1 MSTVYRAVQ
10 ESLQREVALK
20 VLSPELSQ
28 DKEYCEQ
35 LINEGKTI
43 AKLAHPNI
51 VTIYDLGVHEGR
63 YYLSMEYVSGGSLRE
78 LLDKDDIE
86 TSEAVRIFKELA
98 SILSYAHD
106 QGVVHMDI
114 KPRNVL
120 VRRNGELVLT
130 DFGISKN
137 MMAEEELDAPG
148 FFHASPKYMSPEQI
162 RGKDLDK
169 RTDMYSLGIIFY
181 EMLVHEVPFS
191 AKDAMGIA
199 RKHLSAPIPP
209 LPEYCNQYQ
218 QLIARLLAK
227 DPADRLPD
235 MDRVSET
242 LEWIGGKR
250 PDEIGGD
257 TDRLSRDELLS
268 ELDENE
274 EVMNIELTDDGETTV
289 AINSAFSGLDFQTAF
304 QDEVDLDEDIHDD
317 PLVATD
323 PSLEAPTQ
331 DLTLADQRESISH
344 ESISFPELDEI
355 EIEPLVAKGA
365 ETKIW
370 TRLFLPLG
378 ALIVGIYLV
387 VASILP
393 EQGEQQFAA
402 YPGELQEIMSTAK
415 RLESMTRSLEEELAE
430 KRRLENEQ
438 QALAMVEVPA
448 QAVIPTPVSESV
460 PVDQTEIETSM
471 PPAAEA
477 VLAKLPVDDQV
488 LQEMINNEEKIQQ
501 LAEEKRRL
509 QEEIAELARVASSA
523 AEVEPPALTPNPSEI
538 LNDTV
543 SVANVDEQLRPEFDI
558 SQLPLAKTER
568 IPDFEASVQPI
579 SPTESRDQDQD
590 SGLSDTESTL
600 IASVEYEPY
609 SESTV
614 VDTRIETNPVSAPIA
629 VVNTSASQLEV
640 SDNSTSGAGNYIDE
654 MQQEVVDN
662 QINQPPVDVAIVS
675 DTLLEGGDDFGVA
688 DTETIDLG
696 VMRQGDNYVI
706 DPMLEQRL
714 RQYASKVD
722 RLGDGRIRVVL
733 DQQDLYEPDSPELDL
748 AARKLLDRLSYV
760 FRNYS
765 GFTVNVIDRTAQ
777 NGSLATRNLSW
788 NRARSASSYLVA
800 QGMDAPRI
808 QHRGNSVGDR
818 GVNARGL
825 ELILEPMI

>member
-78 LLDKDDIE
+78 LLDNDDIE

-98 SILSYAHD
+98 KILSYAHD

-137 MMAEEELDAPG
+137 MMAEEELDVPG

-199 RKHLSAPIPP
+199 RKHLSAPVPP
-209 LPEYCNQYQ
+209 LPEHCDQYQ

-250 PDEIGGD
+250 PDEMGGD

-304 QDEVDLDEDIHDD
+304 QDEVDLDEDLHEQD
-317 PLVATD
+317 PLLATD

-331 DLTLADQRESISH
+331 DLTPSDQRKSVSH
-344 ESISFPELDEI
+344 ESISFPEMDDI
-355 EIEPLVAKGA
+355 EIEPLVTKAA

-370 TRLFLPLG
+370 TRLFLPVG

-393 EQGEQQFAA
+393 EQGEQQVAA
-402 YPGELQEIMSTAK
+402 SPDELQEIMSTAK
-415 RLESMTRSLEEELAE
+415 RLESMTRSLEEELTE
-430 KRRLENEQ
+430 KRRLEREQ
-438 QALAMVEVPA
+438 EALALVEVPA
-448 QAVIPTPVSESV
+448 QAVLPTPASED
-460 PVDQTEIETSM
+460 VDQNQTVVEATT

-477 VLAKLPVDDQV
+477 VLAKLPVDEQV

-509 QEEIAELARVASSA
+509 QEEIAELARVANSA
-523 AEVEPPALTPNPSEI
+523 VEVSEPVTTSVPVI
-538 LNDTV
+538 DND
-543 SVANVDEQLRPEFDI
+543 SNNVAIAAQELPPGVDIE
-558 SQLPLAKTER
+558 QLPLAKTER
-568 IPDFEASVQPI
+568 IPDFVESSSAAAPATAIQ
-579 SPTESRDQDQD
+579 TELNNDLQDTD
-590 SGLSDTESTL
+590 STL

-609 SESTV
+609 SET
-614 VDTRIETNPVSAPIA
+614 ETLDNRVETSPVPVA
-629 VVNTSASQLEV
+629 VVTTPAVPREANETLDAE
-640 SDNSTSGAGNYIDE
+640 NYIDE

-662 QINQPPVDVAIVS
+662 QIVQPLAEVAIVN
-675 DTLLEGGDDFGVA
+675 DMMLEGGDDFALGE
-688 DTETIDLG
+688 TETIDLG
-696 VMRQGDNYVI
+696 VMRQGDSYVI

-733 DQQDLYEPDSPELDL
+733 DQQDLYEPDSPELDV

-765 GFTVNVIDRTAQ
+765 GFSVNVIDRTAQ

-818 GVNARGL
+818 GTNARGL

>member
-20 VLSPELSQ
+20 VLSPELSE

-51 VTIYDLGVHEGR
+51 VTIYDLGVHDGR

-78 LLDKDDIE
+78 LLDESDIE

-98 SILSYAHD
+98 KILSFAHD

-137 MMAEEELDAPG
+137 MMAEEELDVPG

-181 EMLVHEVPFS
+181 EMLVREVPFT

-199 RKHLSAPIPP
+199 RKHLSAPIPL
-209 LPEYCNQYQ
+209 LPDYCNQYQ

-227 DPADRLPD
+227 DPKDRLPD

-250 PDEIGGD
+250 PDEVGGD

-274 EVMNIELTDDGETTV
+274 EVMSIELTDDGETTV

-304 QDEVDLDEDIHDD
+304 QDEVDLDEDYDVD

-323 PSLEAPTQ
+323 PALEAPTQ
-331 DLTLADQRESISH
+331 DLTPSNQRESVSH
-344 ESISFPELDEI
+344 ESITFPELDEI
-355 EIEPLVAKGA
+355 EIEPLVARGA

-378 ALIVGIYLV
+378 ALIVGIYLM

-393 EQGEQQFAA
+393 EQGEQVVAS
-402 YPGELQEIMSTAK
+402 YPDELQEIMSTAK
-415 RLESMTRSLEEELAE
+415 RLENMTRSLEEELAE
-430 KRRLENEQ
+430 KRKLELEQ
-438 QALAMVEVPA
+438 ETFAALEVPA
-448 QAVIPTPVSESV
+448 QAVLPEPAPEVVTK
-460 PVDQTEIETSM
+460 TEPSTLAA
-471 PPAAEA
+471 PAEA
-477 VLAKLPVDDQV
+477 VLAKLPVDDEV
-488 LQEMINNEEKIQQ
+488 LQEMIVNEEKIQQ

-523 AEVEPPALTPNPSEI
+523 TESSVPVAQANNQASQVNDNLTLASAQPESE
-538 LNDTV
+538 LNI
-543 SVANVDEQLRPEFDI
+543 EQLPM
-558 SQLPLAKTER
+558 AKTES
-568 IPDFEASVQPI
+568 IPAVNESLPIVNATQDVQPQQN
-579 SPTESRDQDQD
+579 SGFTE
-590 SGLSDTESTL
+590 TESTL

-609 SESTV
+609 SEIDEFNNSA
-614 VDTRIETNPVSAPIA
+614 DTDPIA
-629 VVNTSASQLEV
+629 IVNRPVTQVAVTETMST
-640 SDNSTSGAGNYIDE
+640 DNYVDE
-654 MQQEVVDN
+654 MRQEVVDN
-662 QINQPPVDVAIVS
+662 QINQPVTEVAIVN
-675 DTLLEGGDDFGVA
+675 DMLLEGGDNIISSDA
-688 DTETIDLG
+688 ETIDLG
-696 VMRQGDNYVI
+696 VMRQGENYVI

-733 DQQDLYEPDSPELDL
+733 DQQDLYEPDSPELDV

-777 NGSLATRNLSW
+777 NGSLANRNLSW
-788 NRARSASSYLVA
+788 NRARSASSYLVG
-800 QGMDAPRI
+800 QGMEAPRI

-818 GVNARGL
+818 GLNARGL

>member
-20 VLSPELSQ
+20 VLSPELSE

-78 LLDKDDIE
+78 LLDQGDIE

-98 SILSYAHD
+98 KTLSFAHE

-137 MMAEEELDAPG
+137 MMAEEELDVPG

-209 LPEYCNQYQ
+209 LPDTCKQYQ

-227 DPADRLPD
+227 DPSDRLPD

-268 ELDENE
+268 ELDKNE

-304 QDEVDLDEDIHDD
+304 QEEVDLDEDYIAD
-317 PLVATD
+317 PLAVTD

-331 DLTLADQRESISH
+331 DLTPSDERESVSH
-344 ESISFPELDEI
+344 ESITFPELDEI

-365 ETKIW
+365 ETKVW

-378 ALIVGIYLV
+378 ALIVGIYFV
-387 VASILP
+387 VANILP
-393 EQGEQQFAA
+393 EQGEQQIAS
-402 YPGELQEIMSTAK
+402 YPDELQEIMSTAK

-430 KRRLENEQ
+430 KRRLELEQ
-438 QALAMVEVPA
+438 ETFAALEVPA
-448 QAVIPTPVSESV
+448 DADLPEPTPRVV
-460 PVDQTEIETSM
+460 TEISTKA
-471 PPAAEA
+471 PAAVA
-477 VLAKLPVDDQV
+477 VLEKLPVDDRV
-488 LQEMINNEEKIQQ
+488 LQEMIDNEEKIQQ
-501 LAEEKRRL
+501 LADEKRRL
-509 QEEIAELARVASSA
+509 QEEIAELARVATTA
-523 AEVEPPALTPNPSEI
+523 AENSAPVVIASEPAIDNE
-538 LNDTV
+538 NV
-543 SVANVDEQLRPEFDI
+543 SVASLEQQPDFDI
-558 SQLPLAKTER
+558 EQLPLAKTER
-568 IPDFEASVQPI
+568 IPGPNESVQVTDPARNFQ
-579 SPTESRDQDQD
+579 SKESTE
-590 SGLSDTESTL
+590 LSETESTL
-600 IASVEYEPY
+600 IASVEYQPY
-609 SESTV
+609 PEV
-614 VDTRIETNPVSAPIA
+614 G
-629 VVNTSASQLEV
+629 EV
-640 SDNSTSGAGNYIDE
+640 SNVASSEPLPEELITIPAPQVAVTEIPSTENYVDE
-654 MQQEVVDN
+654 MRQEVVDN
-662 QINQPPVDVAIVS
+662 QINQPVAEVAVVN
-675 DTLLEGGDDFGVA
+675 DMLLEGGDNYAINDA
-688 DTETIDLG
+688 EIIDLG
-696 VMRQGDNYVI
+696 VMREGENYVI

-733 DQQDLYEPDSPELDL
+733 DQQDLYEPDSPELDV

-765 GFTVNVIDRTAQ
+765 GFSVNVIDRTAQ

-800 QGMDAPRI
+800 QGMEPPRI

-818 GVNARGL
+818 SVNARGL

>member
-20 VLSPELSQ
+20 VLSPELSE

-78 LLDKDDIE
+78 LLDKSEIE

-98 SILSYAHD
+98 KTLSFAHE

-137 MMAEEELDAPG
+137 MMAEEELDVPG

-181 EMLVHEVPFS
+181 EMLVHDVPFT

-209 LPEYCNQYQ
+209 LPDTCKQYQ

-227 DPADRLPD
+227 DPSDRLPD
-235 MDRVSET
+235 MDRVCET

-268 ELDENE
+268 ELDKNE
-274 EVMNIELTDDGETTV
+274 EVMSIELTDDGETTV
-289 AINSAFSGLDFQTAF
+289 AINSAFNGLDFQTAF
-304 QDEVDLDEDIHDD
+304 QDEVDLDEDIHED
-317 PLVATD
+317 PLAQTD

-331 DLTLADQRESISH
+331 DLTPSDQRQSVSH
-344 ESISFPELDEI
+344 ESITFPELDEI
-355 EIEPLVAKGA
+355 ELEPLVAKGA
-365 ETKIW
+365 DNKIW
-370 TRLFLPLG
+370 TRLFLPS
-378 ALIVGIYLV
+378 AVFIVGIYLV
-387 VASILP
+387 MVSILP
-393 EQGEQQFAA
+393 EQNDQQAA
-402 YPGELQEIMSTAK
+402 INPQLQEIISTAK
-415 RLESMTRSLEEELAE
+415 RIEEDLAE
-430 KRRLENEQ
+430 QRRLQLEQ
-438 QALAMVEVPA
+438 ETFAAVEVPA
-448 QAVIPTPVSESV
+448 GAVLPEPAVTDEQQNQSVAEVSTTTPV
-460 PVDQTEIETSM
+460 
-471 PPAAEA
+471 AN
-477 VLAKLPVDDQV
+477 VLAKLPVDDEV
-488 LQEMINNEEKIQQ
+488 LQEMIVNEEKILE

-523 AEVEPPALTPNPSEI
+523 AEVSERVTANESI
-538 LNDTV
+538 IVDQSTN
-543 SVANVDEQLRPEFDI
+543 VASAEQELEAEFDI
-558 SQLPLAKTER
+558 EQLPLAKTER
-568 IPDFEASVQPI
+568 IPDFQETVQVAPVIENVQPEQN
-579 SPTESRDQDQD
+579 TE
-590 SGLSDTESTL
+590 LSETESTL

-609 SESTV
+609 SETEQVTNTTNVEPEAVPITV
-614 VDTRIETNPVSAPIA
+614 LNAPAVQVVTETNA
-629 VVNTSASQLEV
+629 TE
-640 SDNSTSGAGNYIDE
+640 NYVDE
-654 MQQEVVDN
+654 MRQEVVDN
-662 QINQPPVDVAIVS
+662 QVNQPATDVAIVNDS
-675 DTLLEGGDDFGVA
+675 LLEGGDDFGIG

-733 DQQDLYEPDSPELDL
+733 DQQDLYEPDSPELDV

-765 GFTVNVIDRTAQ
+765 GFSVNVIDRTAQ

-800 QGMDAPRI
+800 QGMESPRI

>member
-78 LLDKDDIE
+78 LLDKEEIE

-98 SILSYAHD
+98 KILSFAHD

-137 MMAEEELDAPG
+137 MMAEEDLDVPG

-199 RKHLSAPIPP
+199 RKHLSAPIPL
-209 LPEYCNQYQ
+209 LPDHCNQYQ
-218 QLIARLLAK
+218 QLLGRLLAK
-227 DPADRLPD
+227 DAADRLPD

-250 PDEIGGD
+250 PDEVGGD

-304 QDEVDLDEDIHDD
+304 QDEIDLDEDLNDYHQD
-317 PLVATD
+317 PLVETD

-331 DLTLADQRESISH
+331 DLTPADQRDSVSH
-344 ESISFPELDEI
+344 ESITFPELDEI
-355 EIEPLVAKGA
+355 EIEPLVAKTA
-365 ETKIW
+365 ETKVW

-378 ALIVGIYLV
+378 AFIVGIYLV

-393 EQGEQQFAA
+393 EQGEQQVAA
-402 YPGELQEIMSTAK
+402 YPDELQEIMSTAK
-415 RLESMTRSLEEELAE
+415 RLENMTRSLEEELAE
-430 KRRLENEQ
+430 KRRLELEQ
-438 QALAMVEVPA
+438 ETLAKVEVPA
-448 QAVIPTPVSESV
+448 QAVLPPEDVQ
-460 PVDQTEIETSM
+460 PK
-471 PPAAEA
+471 PAASTGSNLT
-477 VLAKLPVDDQV
+477 LADSPVDDQV
-488 LQEMINNEEKIQQ
+488 LQEMLHNEEKIQQ

-509 QEEIAELARVASSA
+509 QQEIAELARVANSA
-523 AEVEPPALTPNPSEI
+523 SQIPEPVKPEEPLAVNERVALVGTDQELQAE
-538 LNDTV
+538 NDI
-543 SVANVDEQLRPEFDI
+543 E
-558 SQLPLAKTER
+558 QLPLAKTER
-568 IPDFEASVQPI
+568 MPDFEEPVAVAVPGDVTQARLNREVS
-579 SPTESRDQDQD
+579 E
-590 SGLSDTESTL
+590 TESTL

-609 SESTV
+609 PENQQLINSV
-614 VDTRIETNPVSAPIA
+614 ETDPAAVPIA
-629 VVNTSASQLEV
+629 DANIPAAQVTLNE
-640 SDNSTSGAGNYIDE
+640 NSGVEFYTDE

-662 QINQPPVDVAIVS
+662 QISRPVAEVAIVNDS
-675 DTLLEGGDDFGVA
+675 LLTNGDDFGIRDA
-688 DTETIDLG
+688 ETIDLG
-696 VMRQGDNYVI
+696 VMRQGDSYVI
-706 DPMLEQRL
+706 DPLLEQRL

-733 DQQDLYEPDSPELDL
+733 DQQDLYEPDSPELDV

-800 QGMDAPRI
+800 QGMEAPRI
-808 QHRGNSVGDR
+808 QHRGNNVSDR
-818 GVNARGL
+818 GINARGL